1 MGEGGNELE
10 VGGIV
15 DDINRNWSAV
25 LMVETSE
32 TAGEKQSIWEVTAKI
47 SLNAATA
54 TASFACLTGS
64 HLPMISLAILLPKI
78 TNPPTIPPTSSSLPP
93 SPNYPTLIFLL

>member
-32 TAGEKQSIWEVTAKI
+32 TAGEKQSIWEVTATMAFFGL
-47 SLNAATA
+47 LNDWGR
-54 TASFACLTGS
+54 LEEDTGMAVPVVERLS
-64 HLPMISLAILLPKI
+64 R
-78 TNPPTIPPTSSSLPP
+78 
-93 SPNYPTLIFLL
+93 